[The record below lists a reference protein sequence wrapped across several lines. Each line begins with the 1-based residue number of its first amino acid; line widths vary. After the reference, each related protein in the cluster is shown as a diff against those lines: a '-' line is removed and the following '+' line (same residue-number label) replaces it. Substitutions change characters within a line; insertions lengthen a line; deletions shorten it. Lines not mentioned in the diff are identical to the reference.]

1 MSKEYIWSV
10 IILMSIVTY
19 LPRALPMLV
28 LSHYALPAW
37 FTKWLTFVPTA
48 IFGALVFPDIFI
60 MDGHLSL
67 APTNFA
73 LWTTVLIAP
82 LALKTKSLGITIAA
96 GATVF
101 AILQYLI

>member
-28 LSHYALPAW
+28 LSHYALPNW

-48 IFGALVFPDIFI
+48 IFGALVLPDIFI
-60 MDGHLSL
+60 MNGQISF

-73 LWTTVLIAP
+73 LWTTVLITP
-82 LALKTKSLGITIAA
+82 LALKTKSLGVTISA

-101 AILQYLI
+101 AILQYLL